1 MHAPTPLWRRPLL
14 AAALFSVAC
23 LAGPIHA
30 VGGQTVPDL
39 LDLPAPSS
47 ARAQH
52 SLQLAVSRA
61 GERLVAV
68 GERGS
73 VLLSDD
79 GGRSWRQARSVP
91 VSVALTDVHFVDA
104 RDGWAVGH
112 CGVVLHSGD
121 GGETWQRQLDGRQ
134 AAQAILDEARAR
146 VAAGEEGAVAAQRN
160 AEYLVAD
167 GPDKP
172 FLGVRF
178 ADARHGYVVGAYG
191 LALATADGGR
201 SWQSLVG
208 RIPNPRGKHLYRV
221 DIAGERLLIAG
232 EQGALLRSVDG
243 GAHFA
248 TLRTP
253 YAGTFFGALELGD
266 DALLAYGLRGNVWRS
281 GDGGASWQQVV
292 LDQAVT
298 LSAAR
303 RLGDGSLL
311 LADEGGR
318 LLRSADGGRSFAA
331 LALPPGS
338 GLSGMAEAA
347 DGALILA
354 GAHGLDRVEPAV
366 LAGAGQPSTLHV
378 TGVQR

>member
-1 MHAPTPLWRRPLL
+1 MHALTPPQRRPFL

-39 LDLPAPSS
+39 LDLPAQTS

-79 GGRSWRQARSVP
+79 GGHSWRQARSVP

-112 CGVVLHSGD
+112 SGVVLHSSD

-134 AAQAILDEARAR
+134 AAEAIRADAQRR
-146 VAAGEEGAVAAQRN
+146 VAAGEEGAAAALRS
-160 AEYLVAD
+160 AEFLVND

-266 DALLAYGLRGNVWRS
+266 DALLAYGLRGNVWR
-281 GDGGASWQQVV
+281 GDGASWAQVE
-292 LDQAVT
+292 LAQPVT
-298 LSAAR
+298 LTAGLKLA
-303 RLGDGSLL
+303 DGSVL
-311 LADEGGR
+311 LADESGR
-318 LLRSADGGRSFAA
+318 LLRGDAAASRFTA
-331 LALPPGS
+331 LAASLPTGLTGMVQAADDALVVS
-338 GLSGMAEAA
+338 GTRGLS
-347 DGALILA
+347 
-354 GAHGLDRVEPAV
+354 RVEPA
-366 LAGAGQPSTLHV
+366 TL
-378 TGVQR
+378 TAEAKK

>member
-1 MHAPTPLWRRPLL
+1 MHALTPPQRRPFL

-30 VGGQTVPDL
+30 VGGQTVSDL
-39 LDLPAPSS
+39 LDLPAQAS

-79 GGRSWRQARSVP
+79 GGHAWRQARSVP
-91 VSVALTDVHFVDA
+91 VSVALTDVHFIDA

-112 CGVVLHSGD
+112 SGVVLHSND

-134 AAQAILDEARAR
+134 AAEVVRDDAQRR
-146 VAAGEEGAVAAQRN
+146 VAAGEEGAAAALRS
-160 AEYLVAD
+160 AEFLVND

-191 LALATADGGR
+191 LALATADGGQ

-221 DIAGERLLIAG
+221 DIDGERLLIAG
-232 EQGALLRSVDG
+232 EQGQLVRSLDG

-248 TLRTP
+248 EIRTP
-253 YAGTFFGALELGD
+253 YAGTFFGALELGG

-281 GDGGASWQQVV
+281 GDGGASWQQVEV
-292 LDQAVT
+292 GQPVT
-298 LSAAR
+298 LSAAW
-303 RLGDGSLL
+303 RLQGGALL

-318 LLRSADGGRSFAA
+318 LLLSSDGGRHFAA
-331 LALPPGS
+331 LAVQPGT
-338 GLSGMAEAA
+338 GLTGMVEAA
-347 DGALILA
+347 DGALILS
-354 GAHGLDRVEPAV
+354 GARGLGRVESTALAV
-366 LAGAGQPSTLHV
+366 GGQPTSLHV
-378 TGVQR
+378 SGVQ